1 MAGNVGFSGD
11 DDSLLSDIN
20 VTRLVDVMLVLLIAF
35 TIAVAAMFTSSPVKV
50 NLPETT
56 AVAMAA
62 ETLPLIFSL
71 RREADGELG
80 LYLNERKT
88 DAASVR
94 ALVEQVGIP
103 ADDQPVSLAADMG
116 IPYGEVV
123 KIMDLLQTMGLKK
136 ISLDTRHVDAP

>member
-1 MAGNVGFSGD
+1 MASNAGISGD

-20 VTRLVDVMLVLLIAF
+20 VARLVYVMLVLLIAF

-50 NLPETT
+50 NLPGDGT
-56 AVAMAA
+56 VAMSPK
-62 ETLPLIFSL
+62 TSPLNFSL

-80 LYLNERKT
+80 LYLNEHKT
-88 DAASVR
+88 DAASLR

-103 ADDQPVSLAADMG
+103 AHDQPVSLAADMG

-123 KIMDLLQTMGLKK
+123 KIMGLLQTMGLEK
-136 ISLDTRHVDAP
+136 ISLDTRHVEAT